1 MLTRIWAV
9 LRSLYF
15 LAIVGY
21 AVWATPWMPMTVA
34 RTFDEQYARCANA
47 LSPLQKATWLAIAWI
62 ALEVVLGWMVVW
74 RNSHADRAEL
84 KKALKE
90 AKSTQPPPPP
100 PPEKPSLGV

>member
-1 MLTRIWAV
+1 MLTRLWAIV
-9 LRSLYF
+9 RSLYL

-47 LSPLQKATWLAIAWI
+47 LSPLQKAVWFAIAWI
-62 ALEVVLGWMVVW
+62 ALEVVVGWMVVW
-74 RNSHADRAEL
+74 KNGRADRAEL

-90 AKSTQPPPPP
+90 ATSTKTP
-100 PPEKPSLGV
+100 PPERPILGA